1 MNKYETIFLL
11 NIKLLEKDQKKILD
25 KIIKCI
31 SDFGKINDIK
41 NIGKRTLAYE
51 IRKQKQAYYYE
62 IDFEAKPQCISELE
76 RLYRITDELPHIL
89 RIPSYLSV
97 GSP

>member
-31 SDFGKINDIK
+31 SDFGKINGIN

-76 RLYRITDELPHIL
+76 RLYRIIDEVLKFITVK
-89 RIPSYLSV
+89 IDE
-97 GSP
+97 

>member
-41 NIGKRTLAYE
+41 NIGKRTLAY
-51 IRKQKQAYYYE
+51 
-62 IDFEAKPQCISELE
+62 
-76 RLYRITDELPHIL
+76 
-89 RIPSYLSV
+89 
-97 GSP
+97 